1 MVRSRRTPEEMIA
14 EAKAKIER
22 LEAKRVMDEAE
33 SHPDLAHA
41 LKALEGVTK
50 EMVDANKGLGTGPQS
65 FETRIESH
73 SLWIDEIEA
82 AKSVAKIQVEDG
94 KLIAQAIRSVIGEFA
109 TKIANGQSVTEGEV
123 RQATLAAR
131 EDNISEEYGN
141 ALDSFVL
148 AQENRMAYNDA
159 KREPKSKLKEAAVE
173 D

>member
-73 SLWIDEIEA
+73 SLWIDEIEV

-94 KLIAQAIRSVIGEFA
+94 KLIAQAIRSVIGEYA
-109 TKIANGQSVTEGEV
+109 TKIANGQPVTKDEV
-123 RQATLAAR
+123 QTAIHAAR
-131 EDNISEEYGN
+131 VENVSEEYAN
-141 ALDSFVL
+141 ATDSFVQ

>member
-22 LEAKRVMDEAE
+22 LEGKRIMDEAE
-33 SHPDLAHA
+33 SHPDLAY
-41 LKALEGVTK
+41 ALESLESITK
-50 EMVDANKGLGTGPQS
+50 EMVDANKGLGTGPQA

-82 AKSVAKIQVEDG
+82 AKMVAKIQVEDG
-94 KLIAQAIRSVIGEFA
+94 KMIAQAIRSVIGEFA

-123 RQATLAAR
+123 RQATLAAKV
-131 EDNISEEYGN
+131 DNISAEYDN
-141 ALDSFVL
+141 ALASFVK
-148 AQENRMAYNDA
+148 AQDIRKEFNDSKRM
-159 KREPKSKLKEAAVE
+159 PKSKEAVME

>member
-33 SHPDLAHA
+33 SHPDLAY
-41 LKALEGVTK
+41 ALESLNEITK
-50 EMVDANKGLGTGPQS
+50 NMVDSNKGLGTGPQS
-65 FETRIESH
+65 FETRIKSH

-82 AKSVAKIQVEDG
+82 AQAVAEIQVEDG
-94 KLIAQAIRSVIGEFA
+94 KMIVQAIRSVIGEYA
-109 TKIANGQSVTEGEV
+109 TKIANGQPVTKEEV
-123 RQATLAAR
+123 QQATDAAWN
-131 EDNISEEYGN
+131 DNTSDEYSIAQVAFADMQRVRMDFN
-141 ALDSFVL
+141 DS
-148 AQENRMAYNDA
+148 